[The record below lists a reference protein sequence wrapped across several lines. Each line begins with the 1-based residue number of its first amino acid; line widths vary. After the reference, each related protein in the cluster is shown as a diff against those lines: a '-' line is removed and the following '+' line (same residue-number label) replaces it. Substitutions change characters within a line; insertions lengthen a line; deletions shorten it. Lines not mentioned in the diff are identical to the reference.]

1 MKMKPAP
8 RKKTTAGKFAAA
20 VKAAAKKAVAKRSVA
35 KKAAPGRTPVKKIQP
50 RVVQA
55 APAPTAVKHGPLH
68 LPSRPEPAYSVMHRR
83 DWAHQPPP
91 HKIPIPKR

>member
-1 MKMKPAP
+1 MKRLALRLGAAKRPA
-8 RKKTTAGKFAAA
+8 RKK
-20 VKAAAKKAVAKRSVA
+20 
-35 KKAAPGRTPVKKIQP
+35 PDVKKIPATPQS
-50 RVVQA
+50 A
-55 APAPTAVKHGPLH
+55 APSAVKHGPLH